1 MKIRFI
7 PAGTA
12 LLAAA
17 IASLICLLRNFQV
30 IYSLQV
36 VLITLVI
43 FSYIGFKA
51 QKIIVS
57 VMHEQKMQEEEE
69 IRLAEWREAEK
80 LRAMS
85 EGENQDAEGDSN
97 EEETRQNEE

>member
-17 IASLICLLRNFQV
+17 VASLICLFRDFQV

-36 VLITLVI
+36 VLVTLLI

-51 QKIIVS
+51 QKIIMS
-57 VMHEQKMQEEEE
+57 VMHEQKMQEEDA
-69 IRLAEWREAEK
+69 IRLAEWNEAER
-80 LRAMS
+80 LRALQ
-85 EGENQDAEGDSN
+85 EENQDASQEDA
-97 EEETRQNEE
+97 EETQGNVE